1 VRRSRQY
8 ECAGVRVGGEGQE
21 GEGEEDDGLVLRSLS
36 FQNNL
41 ISLGTLIQWLVSI
54 LFRYRIIGKI
64 WVQANMLKDLLFFNL
79 PILKSKI
86 RIMCY
91 GPGTYDIYHNIHKYQ
106 DHRDV
111 IS

>member
-1 VRRSRQY
+1 M
-8 ECAGVRVGGEGQE
+8 GGEGQE

-41 ISLGTLIQWLVSI
+41 ISLGTLIQWLVFI

-86 RIMCY
+86 RIMFY
-91 GPGTYDIYHNIHKYQ
+91 GTYDIISIKIIEMSY
-106 DHRDV
+106 HRDLET
-111 IS
+111 